1 MAVNPRFLF
10 DMTYSEGPSMTA
22 VSQSI
27 FVNGELITRQ
37 LTEADKKR
45 FIRIAALPFFPYL
58 QKEGVWKTGDSK
70 YVCDRR
76 PYEAPSAYGPYHGL
90 EKDRF
95 HELSTLR

>member
-37 LTEADKKR
+37 LTEADKKKIYPHR
-45 FIRIAALPFFPYL
+45 STSVLPIPAEGRCVEDGRL
-58 QKEGVWKTGDSK
+58 QI
-70 YVCDRR
+70 C
-76 PYEAPSAYGPYHGL
+76 L
-90 EKDRF
+90 
-95 HELSTLR
+95 